1 MKPKEDFRALTQ
13 QLERERAAYEL
24 VRVDSPSEAQIVSW
38 VERHWL
44 QSGPNTL
51 ALGHGGRTR
60 LTISSGPPTEHKPDF
75 QTWRSAHVDS
85 NKAAVWLQ
93 NHRLHYVPN
102 ERSKV
107 GAELIIKLLQM
118 VRHAITQEIR

>member
-1 MKPKEDFRALTQ
+1 MKAKRDSESLTL
-13 QLERERAAYEL
+13 QLERERVSYEL
-24 VRVDSPSEAQIVSW
+24 VRDDSPSENQIVSW

-60 LTISSGPPTEHKPDF
+60 LTISSGPSAEHKPDF
-75 QTWRSAHVDS
+75 QTWRSARVDS
-85 NKAAVWLQ
+85 NKKAVWLKFY
-93 NHRLHYVPN
+93 RLPFVPN

-107 GAELIIKLLQM
+107 GAELSIKLLQM
-118 VRHAITQEIR
+118 ARHAITQRVK